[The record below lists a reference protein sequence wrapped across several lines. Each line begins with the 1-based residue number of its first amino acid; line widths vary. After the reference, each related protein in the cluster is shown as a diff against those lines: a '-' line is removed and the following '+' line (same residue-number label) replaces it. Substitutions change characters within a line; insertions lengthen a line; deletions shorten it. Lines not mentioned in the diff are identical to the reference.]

1 MNGTILDTKFLLPH
15 LISRALGKVLVVG
28 HPVVGV
34 GRSVV
39 LRLVVDV
46 GRVAEVGLRGCQG
59 DHCDP
64 ENESNCLKK
73 KNFRLQ

>member
-1 MNGTILDTKFLLPH
+1 MNGTILDSKFLLRH
-15 LISRALGKVLVVG
+15 LISWALGEVLVVG

-46 GRVAEVGLRGCQG
+46 GRVAEVGLGGCQ
-59 DHCDP
+59 
-64 ENESNCLKK
+64 
-73 KNFRLQ
+73 